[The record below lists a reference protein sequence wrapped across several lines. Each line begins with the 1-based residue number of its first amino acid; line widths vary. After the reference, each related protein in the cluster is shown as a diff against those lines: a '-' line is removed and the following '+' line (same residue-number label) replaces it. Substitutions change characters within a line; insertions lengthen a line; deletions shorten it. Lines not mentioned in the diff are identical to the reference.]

1 MNAHQTAGDLFAEN
15 LSRRTERNEANN
27 CVLKL
32 TKAVEYDI
40 I

>member
-27 CVLKL
+27 CVLKP
-32 TKAVEYDI
+32 TKTVKYNI
-40 I
+40 